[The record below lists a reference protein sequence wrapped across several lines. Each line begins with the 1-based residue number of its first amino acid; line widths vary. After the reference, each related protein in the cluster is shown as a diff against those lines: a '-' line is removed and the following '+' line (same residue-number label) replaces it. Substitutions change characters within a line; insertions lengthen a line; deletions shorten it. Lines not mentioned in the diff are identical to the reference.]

1 MEPLS
6 VQPQRE
12 SQELREQSEREKGIT
27 LIRSLY
33 VTAPVV
39 VGMALYLCWVP
50 MLVKLAGSDR
60 TEIRS
65 WSLRWLARVG
75 PSAIPHM
82 LRLLSEEE
90 LLRLIPAGYRAQ
102 GLYGVWA
109 VGPDYSAGLGAP
121 HFGFPTEAEVPGL
134 ASCLSD
140 PRPKVRL
147 AAAELL
153 RDMRGDRTA
162 ALPAL
167 EKALADE
174 DSKVRNTAYFAIRR
188 VNGIMIDEY

>member
-6 VQPQRE
+6 VQPQHE
-12 SQELREQSEREKGIT
+12 SRELREQSGPEKGIT
-27 LIRSLY
+27 LIRTLFI
-33 VTAPVV
+33 TAPVV
-39 VGMALYLCWVP
+39 VGMALYLWWVP
-50 MLVKLAGSDR
+50 ILVKLAGSDHA
-60 TEIRS
+60 EIRS
-65 WSLRWLARVG
+65 WSLRLLVKVG
-75 PSAIPHM
+75 PPAVPHM

-90 LLRLIPAGYRAQ
+90 LMRLIPARHKAR
-102 GLYGVWA
+102 GLHGVWA
-109 VGPDYSAGLGAP
+109 VGPRYSTGLGI
-121 HFGFPTEAEVPGL
+121 PTVGLPTVAEVPGL
-134 ASCLSD
+134 VSCLSD